1 MKYEPRDFSLLEK
14 LEQLLQLGTCI
25 KALHD
30 LGYAHRDIKPKNLLL
45 YKNRMYLSD
54 FGLVWN
60 QNSTEEHITEVNDRL
75 GPMAIRPPELQPV
88 KNVIE
93 IDYRKSDVYL
103 FAKTVWMI
111 LRCNREGFSREY
123 SRVIDKICFVS
134 SQLQVETAEP
144 LHIMMEG
151 ATKHNYWE
159 RISKVDDI
167 AYRNKVF
174 PIIAGQIGISCC
186 KRVEKKMQKHE
197 FNGLLVIALPKTAR
211 KSDWDNGFSF
221 NKLRDKLNK
230 DPWLIRNGISFDRII
245 SYKTTIDEFERIE
258 NKGIAAIHDVMIQSE
273 IEMVSKLVSTHKI
286 NSKHYLLKDG
296 SLEFNVNYITNAR
309 ELRMFRNNFID
320 DCIGHIKDQI
330 NIIKGNIPE
339 SVLLQWKY
347 NEKALII
354 EGSTPRSEII
364 YNDQPSILRILN
376 ELSGMVALVFSE
388 PGKEYPQLP
397 LRRANAIKDNIFELE
412 VSTPNVNERNKSL
425 FISIKY
431 VSMEQDKSFQLCTEF
446 CQSDIFERNV
456 VCRRID
462 EVLTKSE
469 KKIYLNG
476 RYTIKLIQIQGSAVL
491 AGKK

>member
-1 MKYEPRDFSLLEK
+1 MGGISMLPTPGIKLKGIHGEYYVKNQIGHGGNGAVFAVDIINGDKCVPEEMQWAVKFLVVSLQDERELEKRRIRFQKEIEEVCILQEKVDGILPIHDSSIFCKKQQDYLWYLMPMAMKYEPRDFSLLEK

-60 QNSTEEHITEVNDRL
+60 QNSTVEHITEVNDRL

-159 RISKVDDI
+159 RIS
-167 AYRNKVF
+167 
-174 PIIAGQIGISCC
+174 
-186 KRVEKKMQKHE
+186 
-197 FNGLLVIALPKTAR
+197 
-211 KSDWDNGFSF
+211 
-221 NKLRDKLNK
+221 
-230 DPWLIRNGISFDRII
+230 
-245 SYKTTIDEFERIE
+245 
-258 NKGIAAIHDVMIQSE
+258 
-273 IEMVSKLVSTHKI
+273 
-286 NSKHYLLKDG
+286 
-296 SLEFNVNYITNAR
+296 
-309 ELRMFRNNFID
+309 ID

-412 VSTPNVNERNKSL
+412 VSTPNVNESNKSL